1 MRFNPIKVEQVLL
14 ANSRNYWI
22 FWQMNIKG
30 MTKYLIM
37 VILMTS
43 INIPLFIYS
52 RSFLKSEHVVMETI
66 DMHGAPA
73 QSPAQALPEETTTS
87 PEDKPNLQ
95 EAPAADSS
103 AMVETPSG
111 RTKPAPLANLYRPPL
126 LGKCKKLF
134 ERFMRE
140 NDPDKPFR
148 AFVYSFDGETAYCA
162 GAVTDKSQEK
172 AEEIARKDCEENQAS
187 TGKYSPCRIYTSEE
201 TN

>member
-1 MRFNPIKVEQVLL
+1 
-14 ANSRNYWI
+14 
-22 FWQMNIKG
+22 MNTKG

-37 VILMTS
+37 VILMIS

-52 RSFLKSEHVVMETI
+52 RSFLKSEHSGVDIV
-66 DMHGAPA
+66 DAHGPSALAHPQTQA
-73 QSPAQALPEETTTS
+73 DEQTSTEEKPSPQDALI
-87 PEDKPNLQ
+87 
-95 EAPAADSS
+95 ADSVAKDEKS
-103 AMVETPSG
+103 FVKAERP
-111 RTKPAPLANLYRPPL
+111 PLANLYRPPL

-140 NDPDKPFR
+140 NAPDKPFR

-162 GAVTDKSQEK
+162 GAVTDKSQQK

>member
-1 MRFNPIKVEQVLL
+1 
-14 ANSRNYWI
+14 
-22 FWQMNIKG
+22 MNTKG

-43 INIPLFIYS
+43 INIPLLIYS
-52 RSFLKSEHVVMETI
+52 RSFLKSDHSNMEAGQTI
-66 DMHGAPA
+66 GGTPPLHAVADEQNNHDELPA
-73 QSPAQALPEETTTS
+73 SHEEPPTAESKALDE
-87 PEDKPNLQ
+87 K
-95 EAPAADSS
+95 SS
-103 AMVETPSG
+103 VKAEP
-111 RTKPAPLANLYRPPL
+111 PPLANLYRPPL

-134 ERFMRE
+134 ERFMRQT
-140 NDPDKPFR
+140 DPGKPYR

-162 GAVTDKSQEK
+162 GAVTDKSKEK

>member
-1 MRFNPIKVEQVLL
+1 MTT
-14 ANSRNYWI
+14 
-22 FWQMNIKG
+22 KG

-37 VILMTS
+37 VILITS

-52 RSFLKSEHVVMETI
+52 RSFSKPEHLGMQAV
-66 DMHGAPA
+66 DLHGAPDQTHA
-73 QSPAQALPEETTTS
+73 QSLSDEPTDN
-87 PEDKPNLQ
+87 PEDKPSPQDVLL
-95 EAPAADSS
+95 ADSV
-103 AMVETPSG
+103 AMGDKPAG
-111 RTKPAPLANLYRPPL
+111 RAEPAPLANLYRPPL

-134 ERFMRE
+134 ESFMRE
-140 NDPDKPFR
+140 NDPNKPFR

-162 GAVTDKSQEK
+162 GAVTDKSQGK

>member
-1 MRFNPIKVEQVLL
+1 
-14 ANSRNYWI
+14 
-22 FWQMNIKG
+22 MNTKG

-52 RSFLKSEHVVMETI
+52 RSFLKSDHSNVGASEAMDGPRHEEKQNNHDETTAN
-66 DMHGAPA
+66 HEE
-73 QSPAQALPEETTTS
+73 SPATESLALEENS
-87 PEDKPNLQ
+87 SVKA
-95 EAPAADSS
+95 AP
-103 AMVETPSG
+103 P
-111 RTKPAPLANLYRPPL
+111 PLANLYRPPL

-140 NDPDKPFR
+140 NNPDKPYR